1 MEKVYV
7 FPDCVAFIPAL
18 GAYTWIFF
26 TREKNNFYLFF
37 YFSFYFPINIQ

>member
-7 FPDCVAFIPAL
+7 FPDCVTFIPAL

-26 TREKNNFYLFF
+26 TREKNKLLPFFLFF
-37 YFSFYFPINIQ
+37 ILFSN